1 VDELTR
7 AQAFTPGRIT
17 PRSGGWGGRALDVL
31 PWFLVLVAVTTV
43 MVVNLGHLP
52 HGQGWRD
59 SYVYARAA
67 SDFIDHPSQIY
78 DGARLQ
84 LTTVYPRA
92 TFIYP
97 PASLL
102 GFMPL
107 VPLTR
112 AFGVPASAVLWSCI
126 DVVALV
132 AGLVLI
138 GRQVGLR
145 PRPLG
150 WAVLALTLT
159 MPFLNELTSGQ
170 VQGVVV
176 LLLALSWRAFPR
188 PSSGVLLGL
197 AMAVKPVA
205 PLLFLLPLL
214 MRRPRVT
221 VVALGTFA
229 GLNLIFV
236 PFMGWDAV
244 SFYVVH
250 FVPYLMS
257 HVMVDPANLSL
268 PYVLNVWAGG
278 MPLEPWYNL
287 SASPLHSMLLA
298 TALLWMVRGGVVLL
312 LARAAWLRA
321 LPPVALF
328 AAALA
333 LVPLMTA
340 TAWPHYYLFIMPAVL
355 VLLASPS
362 LRTRIVT
369 AAVLAGSVVTTTVL
383 DIMSPRLSP
392 YPENVVVRHGV
403 ARMVV
408 FVQSEL
414 MVVLG
419 LAAFAAVIYA
429 SRPRRGGLINDIS
442 SAKA

>member
-1 VDELTR
+1 MLRSRRGDGWTSAALT
-7 AQAFTPGRIT
+7 A
-17 PRSGGWGGRALDVL
+17 L
-31 PWFLVLVAVTTV
+31 PWFLVLVAVTSV
-43 MVVNLGHLP
+43 MVVNLRHLP
-52 HGQGWRD
+52 HGMGWRD

-67 SDFIDHPSQIY
+67 SNFLGHPSQIY

-97 PASLL
+97 PAGLL
-102 GFMPL
+102 AFMPL

-112 AFGVPASAVLWSCI
+112 TLGVPASAVAWSCI
-126 DVVALV
+126 DVVALL

-145 PRPLG
+145 PRLLG
-150 WAVLALTLT
+150 WAVLAFTLT

-170 VQGVVV
+170 VQGVVI

-188 PSSGVLLGL
+188 TSSGVLLGL

-221 VVALGTFA
+221 LVAVGTFA
-229 GLNLIFV
+229 AANAIFV
-236 PFMGWDAV
+236 PFMGLSAAG
-244 SFYVVH
+244 FYVIH

-268 PYVLNVWAGG
+268 PYVLDVWAGG
-278 MPLEPWYNL
+278 MQLEPWYSL

-298 TALLWMVRGGVVLL
+298 SALLWIIRGGVVLV

-333 LVPLMTA
+333 LVPVMTS
-340 TAWPHYYLFIMPAVL
+340 TAWPHYYLFLMPAVL

-362 LRTRIVT
+362 LRLRVATG
-369 AAVLAGSVVTTTVL
+369 AVLAGSVITTTVL
-383 DIMSPRLSP
+383 DIISPRLSP
-392 YPENVVVRHGV
+392 YPENVTVRHG
-403 ARMVV
+403 ASRMVV

-414 MVVLG
+414 MVLLSLV
-419 LAAFAAVIYA
+419 AFAAILYAATRHRDRLPQYA
-429 SRPRRGGLINDIS
+429 SRRGG
-442 SAKA
+442 SADAVTG